1 VTFLSKIYNALS
13 PKIAGCPVVFFALRE
28 EILVVPIRNSCVP
41 IESTEKLEAHST
53 HSSTLNHQ
61 STMSKG
67 EVNLIVLIITQMHQN
82 NDSLSYYEYAFLCL
96 FFFCLK
102 PILHPQI
109 DAFQLNEA
117 SCTVLFGFNDKTASP
132 PQEEICAD
140 LEGNNDKVILAL
152 I

>member
-1 VTFLSKIYNALS
+1 MIPSLIMNIYIFLS
-13 PKIAGCPVVFFALRE
+13 
-28 EILVVPIRNSCVP
+28 
-41 IESTEKLEAHST
+41 
-53 HSSTLNHQ
+53 
-61 STMSKG
+61 
-67 EVNLIVLIITQMHQN
+67 
-82 NDSLSYYEYAFLCL
+82 
-96 FFFCLK
+96 FFFLFSLK